1 MLPALIYGIS
11 IFFTGLILVSCA
23 EGERSQPGDK
33 EMNSENR
40 NNQKVVKTEDE
51 WKEILS
57 DEEYRVLRK
66 KGTEPAGT
74 GKYNKHY
81 ETGAYKCAACGQTLF
96 QSEDKFDSGTGWP
109 SFTKP
114 ARKSAVI
121 EKLDNSLFMQRTET
135 LCSRCGSHLGHV
147 FKDGPEPT
155 GLRYCINSVALAFEE
170 REKKGDGNGLQKA
183 TFGAGC
189 FWCTEAVFQ
198 GMKGVKEVVS
208 GYMGGQVEDPTYEQ
222 VSSGRTGHA
231 EVSLVLY
238 DPSEVS
244 YGELLEV
251 FWKMHDPT
259 SLNRQGAD
267 TGPQYRSAIFYHT
280 AEQKEIA
287 RKSKLEK
294 GSQYKDE
301 IVTEITPAG
310 EFYQAEDYHQDYY
323 SNNPRAPYCRAV
335 ITPKLEKIRK
345 NQ

>member
-1 MLPALIYGIS
+1 
-11 IFFTGLILVSCA
+11 
-23 EGERSQPGDK
+23 
-33 EMNSENR
+33 
-40 NNQKVVKTEDE
+40 
-51 WKEILS
+51 
-57 DEEYRVLRK
+57 
-66 KGTEPAGT
+66 
-74 GKYNKHY
+74 
-81 ETGAYKCAACGQTLF
+81 
-96 QSEDKFDSGTGWP
+96 
-109 SFTKP
+109 
-114 ARKSAVI
+114 
-121 EKLDNSLFMQRTET
+121 
-135 LCSRCGSHLGHV
+135 
-147 FKDGPEPT
+147 PEPT
-155 GLRYCINSVALAFEE
+155 GLRYCINSVALDFEE
-170 REKKGDGNGLQKA
+170 REKKGDGSGLQEA

-208 GYMGGQVEDPTYEQ
+208 GYMGGQIENPTYEQ

-231 EVSLVLY
+231 EVSRVLY
-238 DPSEVS
+238 NPSEVS
-244 YGELLEV
+244 YGELLEI

-280 AEQKEIA
+280 EEQKEIA
-287 RKSKLEK
+287 RKSKREK

-301 IVTEITPAG
+301 MVTEITPAG